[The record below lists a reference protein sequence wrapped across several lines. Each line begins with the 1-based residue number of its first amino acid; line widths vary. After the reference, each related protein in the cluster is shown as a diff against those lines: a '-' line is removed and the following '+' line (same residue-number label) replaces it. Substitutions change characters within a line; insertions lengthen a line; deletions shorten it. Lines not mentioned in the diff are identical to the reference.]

1 MGLQQ
6 GNGVS
11 GNAVPGNTLGNT
23 GSGNTGLGSIGSG
36 CTATG
41 SSVVSGNR
49 SMVPAQ
55 ANLPP
60 DRYPSSHRG
69 CGAAGIV
76 AIVCIAVGG
85 VIAALGTW
93 YYGQASSDMSAAM
106 DGTYDGVPAETL
118 SVLLFSPFVGLITAL
133 VSLLGIVLLTAGC
146 VILVVHLI
154 RWHVPD
160 AQHRWLS
167 PVALAI
173 ACVLA
178 AFLWLAAMFLPF
190 PQNDVAPS
198 VCRYVAIA
206 ALATGLIVAIGW
218 LVRSLRVR

>member
-6 GNGVS
+6 RNGV

-36 CTATG
+36 GTATG
-41 SSVVSGNR
+41 SSTASGNR
-49 SMVPAQ
+49 SMMPAQ

-60 DRYPSSHRG
+60 ARYPSSRRV

-93 YYGQASSDMSAAM
+93 YYGQASSDMSAAV

-118 SVLLFSPFVGLITAL
+118 SVLLFGPFVGLIMAL

-160 AQHRWLS
+160 AQHRWLF
-167 PVALAI
+167 PVVLAI
-173 ACVLA
+173 ACILA

-198 VCRYVAIA
+198 VCRYVAAA

-218 LVRSLRVR
+218 LARILRVR